1 MRGIMEE
8 YRELKSLKLRF
19 HLNNT
24 RNEAMV
30 CFSTEEEAQLAITEI
45 NTYKGWRAELYKPI
59 RKSRESERERQRNHI
74 IATKNI
80 SKEKTKVQLNK

>member
-1 MRGIMEE
+1 MEE
-8 YRELKSLKLRF
+8 YWEVKSLKLRF

-45 NTYKGWRAELYKPI
+45 TTCKGWRAELYKPI
-59 RKSRESERERQRNHI
+59 WKSRELERDRETR
-74 IATKNI
+74 
-80 SKEKTKVQLNK
+80 

>member
-1 MRGIMEE
+1 MEE
-8 YRELKSLKLRF
+8 YWEVKSLKLRF

-59 RKSRESERERQRNHI
+59 RKSRESERERQRNQI